1 MATLIGT
8 NSNNTLTGTTA
19 ADTMVGRGGNDQ
31 LLGNGGNDRLNGGT
45 QNDILNGGTGID
57 TADYSNVVIGG
68 LTYIGATA
76 GVTVNLNVTSA
87 QNTVGAGTDTLVSIE
102 NLIGTNF
109 ADALAGN
116 GAANV
121 LTGLGGN
128 DVMAGAAG
136 NDQLLGGDGN
146 DLLGGGT
153 GNDLLN
159 GGAGNDAVDYST
171 ITIGGQAIPGATAG
185 VTVNLSLAG
194 AQNTGGAGTDT
205 LVSIEDLNGSNFNDT
220 LTGTSG
226 NNVLKGR
233 AGNDTLNGGAGNDK
247 LLGEGGDDILNGG
260 DGNDT
265 ASYATATSAVTIDS
279 EAEHFITGGGAGIDT
294 FVSIENFIGSEF
306 NDTVRG
312 YFGGDVP
319 SFISGGGGNDQMT
332 ARYSSRYFTL
342 NGDSGNDT
350 LSGDAGSGTFNGG
363 TGDDYISA
371 YDGTYTFNGGDGND
385 VLDAQTGFS
394 GGFILNGGA
403 GADILKQLNPTI
415 EIVTFDYNAVSESP
429 AGAGKDTII
438 GFDGSPVEDPNFIGG
453 SQLDLTTI
461 DANTSVSGNQA
472 FTYIASAAFTA
483 AGQLRYSGGLL
494 QGSTDGDMAAEFE
507 IQLVGSPTLAVG
519 GAGTDILL

>member
-19 ADTMVGRGGNDQ
+19 ADTMVGRAGNDQ

-45 QNDILNGGTGID
+45 QNDVLNGGTGID

-76 GVTVNLNVTSA
+76 GVTVNLNLTSA

-159 GGAGNDAVDYST
+159 GGAGSDAVDYST
-171 ITIGGQAIPGATAG
+171 VTIGGQAIPGATAG

-205 LVSIEDLNGSNFNDT
+205 LVSIEDLNGSTFNDT

-265 ASYATATSAVTIDS
+265 ASYATAPSAVTIDFD
-279 EAEHFITGGGAGIDT
+279 ANYMAGGAGIDT
-294 FVSIENFIGSEF
+294 FVSIENIIGSEF
-306 NDTVRG
+306 NDTFRSNYDDETVT
-312 YFGGDVP
+312 
-319 SFISGGGGNDQMT
+319 SFINGGGGNDQMSAT
-332 ARYSSRYFTL
+332 HSR
-342 NGDSGNDT
+342 NVT
-350 LSGDAGSGTFNGG
+350 LSGDAGNDRLIADAGYATLNGG
-363 TGDDYISA
+363 AGDDDLYGN
-371 YDGTYTFNGGDGND
+371 DGSFTLNGGDGND
-385 VLDAQTGFS
+385 VLRIGEAS
-394 GGFILNGGA
+394 SSILNGGA
-403 GADILKQLNPTI
+403 GADILEHGGLNYLL
-415 EIVTFDYNAVSESP
+415 TFDYNAVSESP
-429 AGAGKDTII
+429 AGAGKDTVI
-438 GFDGSPVEDPNFIGG
+438 GFDGRPYGAGG
-453 SQLDLTTI
+453 SGNTSDLGGDRIDLSTI
-461 DANTSVSGNQA
+461 DANTLVSGNQA
-472 FTYIASAAFTA
+472 FTYIGSAAFTA
-483 AGQLRYSGGLL
+483 AGQLRYAGGLL
-494 QGSTDGDMAAEFE
+494 QGSIDSDTAAEFE

-519 GAGTDILL
+519 GAETDILL

>member
-1 MATLIGT
+1 MATIIGT

-19 ADTMVGRGGNDQ
+19 ADTMVGQAGNDQ

-45 QNDILNGGTGID
+45 QNDVLNGGAGID

-116 GAANV
+116 SAANI

-159 GGAGNDAVDYST
+159 GGAGSDAADYST
-171 ITIGGQAIPGATAG
+171 FTIGGQAIPGATAG

-194 AQNTGGAGTDT
+194 AQNTGGAGLDT

-226 NNVLKGR
+226 SNVLKGR

-247 LLGEGGDDILNGG
+247 LLGEGGDDVLNGG

-265 ASYATATSAVTIDS
+265 ASYATAPSGVTVDLDV
-279 EAEHFITGGGAGIDT
+279 FGPQNTGGAGTDT
-294 FVSIENFIGSEF
+294 LVDIQNLIGSNF
-306 NDTVRG
+306 NDTLHSTL
-312 YFGGDVP
+312 YWDDTVP
-319 SFISGGGGNDQMT
+319 GFLSGGAGNDRLST
-332 ARYSSRYFTL
+332 DHTKNLTL
-342 NGDSGNDT
+342 NGDGGNDT
-350 LSGDAGSGTFNGG
+350 LLSFTSYGILNGG
-363 TGDDYISA
+363 TGDDRLTA
-371 YDGTYTFNGGDGND
+371 GDGDFTLNGGDGND
-385 VLDAQTGFS
+385 VLRIDTLGI
-394 GGFILNGGA
+394 GDCTLNGGA
-403 GADILKQLNPTI
+403 GADTI
-415 EIVTFDYNAVSESP
+415 EVLGPIQSTVTFDYNSVSESP

-438 GFDGSPVEDPNFIGG
+438 NFSGGDNSNDGGQI
-453 SQLDLTTI
+453 DLTTI
-461 DANTSVSGNQA
+461 DANTVVNGNQA
-472 FTYIASAAFTA
+472 FTYIGSAAFTA
-483 AGQLRYSGGLL
+483 AGQLRYAGDLL
-494 QGSTDGDMAAEFE
+494 QGSTDADAAAEFE
-507 IQLVGSPTLAVG
+507 IQLVGAPALFVG